1 MPFKIRRDPG
11 YQVKTAY
18 MCIDRGMIHKMRVN
32 NPLKLLTGI
41 IISFS
46 FCLILAFL
54 VSSTSVNQNKTY
66 GDGLS
71 EEQLPPFNIDD
82 KRVVVVQR

>member
-1 MPFKIRRDPG
+1 
-11 YQVKTAY
+11 
-18 MCIDRGMIHKMRVN
+18 MCIDWGMNHQKREN
-32 NPLKLLTGI
+32 NPSKLANGI
-41 IISFS
+41 IISSS

-54 VSSTSVNQNKTY
+54 LSSTSVNQNKTY